1 MRTGIDVYLN
11 EIDKYGPLTVEEEQ
25 ELGKTLS
32 QPETPEDDKKYI
44 REKIINHNL
53 KYVVKLAR
61 EYKLRNG
68 YSSVPFEDLVGA
80 GNTGLMLAIE
90 KWDWRMGR
98 FLTYADAWI
107 RRQIQKFR
115 NKAANLIDKPDYVTN
130 AIVHI
135 RKLQGELEQVLSRDP
150 SPEELATALD
160 GAMSKEKIEQLLV
173 QMGSS
178 VVSLDAS
185 PTIGMSSE
193 DDITYNEVI
202 PSDTLT
208 PMENKMKLERSK
220 TLKLALEKLPLVN
233 RRVLEL
239 SFGLTE
245 SGEKTFEEISEI
257 LFSEG
262 MGNKGSKYTKQN
274 ISLIKNK
281 GIELIQQDT
290 QIMEALVE
298 YMKVA

>member
-1 MRTGIDVYLN
+1 
-11 EIDKYGPLTVEEEQ
+11 
-25 ELGKTLS
+25 
-32 QPETPEDDKKYI
+32 
-44 REKIINHNL
+44 
-53 KYVVKLAR
+53 
-61 EYKLRNG
+61 
-68 YSSVPFEDLVGA
+68 
-80 GNTGLMLAIE
+80 
-90 KWDWRMGR
+90 MGR

>member
-1 MRTGIDVYLN
+1 MRTSIDVYLD
-11 EIDKYGPLTVEEEQ
+11 EIDKYEPLTVEEEQ

-32 QPETPEDDKKYI
+32 QPETSEDDKKYI

-68 YSSVPFEDLVGA
+68 YNTVPFEDLVGA

-90 KWDWRMGR
+90 KWDWKVGR

-115 NKAANLIDKPDYVTN
+115 NEAANLIDKPDYVTN

-135 RKLQGELEQVLSRDP
+135 RKLQGELEQVLSRSP
-150 SPEELATALD
+150 SPEELATALG

-173 QMGSS
+173 QMSSS

-185 PTIGMSSE
+185 PTIGMSSD

-202 PSDTLT
+202 PSDTLN
-208 PMENKMKLERSK
+208 PMESKMRLERTK
-220 TLKLALEKLPLVN
+220 TLKLALERLPLIN

-262 MGNKGSKYTKQN
+262 IGNKGSKYTKQN

-281 GIELIQQDT
+281 GIELIQQDK